1 MKFTTIFDEE
11 IETPC
16 AGCIVADK
24 TKFVAGRIYQS
35 HLWDV
40 SQDFEIAYPGMI
52 VISPLRHVSNY
63 ADLASDEVQELNT
76 LLAHCKKAI
85 LKIFNCEKIAYMFYE
100 KPNGHVH
107 FVVIP
112 LHNLITIEDK
122 YSVLG
127 ELMRK
132 AKELKNDKANMD
144 KVTETIEKYRNY
156 FQNLIW

>member
-1 MKFTTIFDEE
+1 MKLTTIFNEE

-16 AGCIVADK
+16 AGCIVTDK

-35 HLWDV
+35 KLWDI
-40 SQDFEIAYPGMI
+40 SQDFEIAYPGMV

-63 ADLASDEVQELNT
+63 ADLTSDEVKELNS

-85 LKIFNCEKIAYMFYE
+85 LEIFDCEKIAYMFYE
-100 KPNGHVH
+100 KPNGHIH

-112 LHNLITIEDK
+112 IHNLIAIEDR

-132 AKELKNDKANMD
+132 AKELKNDKTTM
-144 KVTETIEKYRNY
+144 KQLTETIGKYRNY
-156 FQNLIW
+156 FQNKI